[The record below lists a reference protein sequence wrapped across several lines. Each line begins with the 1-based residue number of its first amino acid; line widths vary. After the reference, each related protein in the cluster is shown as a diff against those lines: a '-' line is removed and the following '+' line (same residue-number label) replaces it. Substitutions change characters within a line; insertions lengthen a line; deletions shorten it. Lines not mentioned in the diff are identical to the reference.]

1 MPVRLFRNEM
11 LERLT
16 YMPIAMFVPV
26 WGTVLTGL
34 VYEAS
39 ALSVIQ
45 FGLLF
50 CAGLALWTLVEY
62 IAHRHVFHLN
72 LSSVIGKRF
81 IFLLHGNH
89 HSEPADKLRNMM
101 PLTVTLP
108 IALVLWC
115 AARIFAG
122 APGLAMLV
130 GFVAGYVAYDLIHYS
145 CHQYVFRRGWL
156 GRLRRHHLSHH
167 YAAPNR
173 NFAVSN
179 TFWDRIFRTK
189 AGRASS

>member
-1 MPVRLFRNEM
+1 MPVRLFRNDT

-16 YMPIAMFVPV
+16 YMPIAVFVPV
-26 WGTVLTGL
+26 WGIVLAGL
-34 VYEAS
+34 AYEGS
-39 ALSVIQ
+39 ALPMLQSFLS
-45 FGLLF
+45 FGT
-50 CAGLALWTLVEY
+50 GLALWTLMEY

-72 LSSVIGKRF
+72 LSSAVGKRF

-89 HSEPADKLRNMM
+89 HAEPGDKLRNMM

-108 IALVLWC
+108 IAAALWIV
-115 AARIFAG
+115 ARMFAG
-122 APGLAMLV
+122 APGLAMLA

-145 CHQYVFRRGWL
+145 CHQYAFRRGWL
-156 GRLRRHHLSHH
+156 GGLRRHHLSHH

-189 AGRASS
+189 AGRVSS